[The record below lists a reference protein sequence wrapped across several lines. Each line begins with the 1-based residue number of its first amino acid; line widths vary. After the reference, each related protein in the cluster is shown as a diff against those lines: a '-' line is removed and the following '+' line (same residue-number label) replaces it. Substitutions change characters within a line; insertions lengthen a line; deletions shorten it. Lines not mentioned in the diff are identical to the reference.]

1 MSTSQINQLLHELK
15 RELQK
20 LYGDQLVALIL
31 YGSYARGEA
40 HEDSDLDVAM
50 ILKNYER
57 APLELKRTSEIAARL
72 SLDYDSLVALIP
84 LREREWREQ
93 KSFFMNNLR
102 KDGIEVA

>member
-1 MSTSQINQLLHELK
+1 MTTPKLNQLLRELK
-15 RELQK
+15 QELQK

-57 APLELKRTSEIAARL
+57 APVEISRTSEIASRL
-72 SLDYDSLVALIP
+72 SLDYDQLVALIP
-84 LREREWREQ
+84 LREKDWRE
-93 KSFFMNNLR
+93 KRSFFLSNLR
-102 KDGIEVA
+102 EEGIEIS

>member
-1 MSTSQINQLLHELK
+1 MTTQQRNQLLRELK
-15 RELQK
+15 LELQK

-50 ILKNYER
+50 VLKNYER
-57 APLELKRTSEIAARL
+57 APLEITRTSEITARL

-102 KDGIEVA
+102 KDGLEIA

>member
-1 MSTSQINQLLHELK
+1 MTTQQLNQLLAELK

-20 LYGDQLVALIL
+20 LYGEQLVALIL
-31 YGSYARGEA
+31 YGSYARGAA
-40 HEDSDLDVAM
+40 HENSDIDVAM
-50 ILKNYER
+50 ILRNYER
-57 APLELKRTSEIAARL
+57 APFEINRTGEIAARL

-102 KDGIEVA
+102 KDGVLIK